1 MGLLDK
7 FRKKQPEKDQ
17 IHEEDNNKEFLRN
30 AKFSMTKDGRLQVDF
45 YDREADF
52 RQFYDVTRLIASI
65 DTINLGGHPVHNC
78 VVSWYGEND
87 AIMFDS
93 KGMDLSRRT
102 QYREV
107 LAEINLEQLRT
118 DYNYCE
124 AVMKGLLNKERVEK
138 YLSRG
143 LQENPENPCGKY
155 IGGVRKTPENT
166 YQKFFSK
173 RAGEASHNS
182 EFMINRR
189 REVRENEEKRKQ
201 QLKTQKE
208 AQIKKLQ
215 EEIEGL
221 EL

>member
-78 VVSWYGEND
+78 AVSWYGEND
-87 AIMFDS
+87 AINFDS

-102 QYREV
+102 QYRGV

-143 LQENPENPCGKY
+143 LQENPENP
-155 IGGVRKTPENT
+155 

>member
-78 VVSWYGEND
+78 AVSWYGEND
-87 AIMFDS
+87 AINFDS

-102 QYREV
+102 QYRGV

-143 LQENPENPCGKY
+143 LQENPENP
-155 IGGVRKTPENT
+155 

-208 AQIKKLQ
+208 AQIKK
-215 EEIEGL
+215 
-221 EL
+221 